1 MQNCGVIQSGLK
13 LQGAPIVGRF
23 VTKLIVDVL
32 PAALA
37 SLIGGF
43 LFTQYQSARP
53 AVEHPVA
60 AQVAPASTEMMQL
73 LRDEHSVILDYLKTE
88 RTAEKNRIAADA
100 QDDARAVADAK
111 ADAQATADAKAVADA
126 RALAAAAVRRIA
138 LAAKAA
144 APHPKTPAMAVALTS
159 PATTHEPL
167 VIAQADLTAPADA
180 TTARDPNSLMARTID
195 LKDHVV
201 AATRNVVSAIGDIP
215 TWIAGRITN
224 SNAQPAP
231 RQLSAAS

>member
-1 MQNCGVIQSGLK
+1 
-13 LQGAPIVGRF
+13 
-23 VTKLIVDVL
+23 
-32 PAALA
+32 
-37 SLIGGF
+37 
-43 LFTQYQSARP
+43 
-53 AVEHPVA
+53 
-60 AQVAPASTEMMQL
+60 MQL
-73 LRDEHSVILDYLKTE
+73 LRDEHSAILDYLKTE
-88 RTAEKNRIAADA
+88 RTAEKDRLAAEA

-111 ADAQATADAKAVADA
+111 ADAKAAADAKAQILAQAQIEADAKAVADA

-144 APHPKTPAMAVALTS
+144 APHPKTPATTPATAVALTS

-167 VIAQADLTAPADA
+167 VIAQADLTAPPDA
-180 TTARDPNSLMARTID
+180 APARDPNSLMARTID

-231 RQLSAAS
+231 RQYSAAS